1 MADFAANYTPRYRVN
16 YRVGGDEHSFIWR
29 APRGTT
35 RGDVAPYQAKAK
47 QFLDALEDLRYTSWE
62 VLGAEWAEQD
72 TDIFLPT
79 AAPAPV
85 AGAASQIG
93 SSTAKFITQY
103 RFESRSVAQTGARGS
118 FAIFGLSLDIDD
130 SVNSDFRIFG
140 IENGTIS
147 IALGVLT
154 ELGGPT
160 LVCVDNGFALW
171 RPYVNVKV
179 NDHWLYEKRG

>member
-1 MADFAANYTPRYRVN
+1 MADFAQNYTPRYRVH
-16 YRVGGDEHSFIWR
+16 YRVGGDEHSFFFR
-29 APRGTT
+29 APRLTT
-35 RGDVAPYQAKAK
+35 RADVAPFALKATS
-47 QFLDALEDLRYTSWE
+47 FLDALEDLRYASWT

-79 AAPAPV
+79 TPPTPV
-85 AGAASQIG
+85 PGAATEIG

-103 RFESRSVAQTGARGS
+103 RFESRSVAPTGARGS
-118 FAIFGLSLDIDD
+118 VSIFGLSLDLDD
-130 SVNSDFRIFG
+130 NILGDFRVFG

-147 IALGVLT
+147 TALGILSET
-154 ELGGPT
+154 GGAD
-160 LVCVDNGFALW
+160 LVCVDNGLALW